1 MNSEEPQIL
10 MRQTDR
16 AAILL
21 LAVGMDKA
29 SNVLK
34 QMNSREVQ
42 TIVTAMSQVNDISVS
57 LIEEVLE
64 EFIADSKSATPL
76 GMNSDDYI
84 RTVLVNAL
92 GVERASGILDRI
104 FQSTGPSKG
113 IDQLKWL
120 DTRSIADIIRDEHPQ
135 IIATLLS
142 LMEPEQAGEVMM
154 HFPAAIRP
162 DLLMRVATMQG
173 IQPQALREL
182 DLVMEKQLTGSD
194 NVKSTALGGIDT
206 AASILNFMDHTA
218 TELLMTEIIEV
229 RAELAAEIQE
239 KMFTFEDL
247 INVDDRGMQTLLRE
261 VATGNLLLALRG
273 VDNTLKEKIFSNM
286 SKRAA
291 EMLRDDLA
299 ASPPAKL
306 ADVEQSQKDILV
318 IAKRLA
324 EAGEISLGAGDEQLV

>member
-135 IIATLLS
+135 IIATFLS

>member
-42 TIVTAMSQVNDISVS
+42 TIVTAMSQVSDISVT

-64 EFIADSKSATPL
+64 EFINDSKSATPL

-92 GVERASGILDRI
+92 GAERASGILDRI

-182 DLVMEKQLTGSD
+182 DLVMERQLTGSD

-218 TELLMTEIIEV
+218 TELLMTEIIEQ

>member
-16 AAILL
+16 AAVLL

-64 EFIADSKSATPL
+64 EFISDSKSATPL

-154 HFPAAIRP
+154 HFPAAVRP

>member
-1 MNSEEPQIL
+1 
-10 MRQTDR
+10 
-16 AAILL
+16 
-21 LAVGMDKA
+21 
-29 SNVLK
+29 
-34 QMNSREVQ
+34 
-42 TIVTAMSQVNDISVS
+42 
-57 LIEEVLE
+57 
-64 EFIADSKSATPL
+64 
-76 GMNSDDYI
+76 
-84 RTVLVNAL
+84 
-92 GVERASGILDRI
+92 
-104 FQSTGPSKG
+104 
-113 IDQLKWL
+113 
-120 DTRSIADIIRDEHPQ
+120 
-135 IIATLLS
+135 
-142 LMEPEQAGEVMM
+142 MM
-154 HFPAAIRP
+154 QFPAAIRP

>member
-64 EFIADSKSATPL
+64 EFISDSKSATPL

-92 GVERASGILDRI
+92 GAERASGILDRI

>member
-64 EFIADSKSATPL
+64 EFISDSKSATPL

>member
-16 AAILL
+16 AAVLL

-64 EFIADSKSATPL
+64 EFISDSKSATPL

-120 DTRSIADIIRDEHPQ
+120 DTRSIVDIIRDEHPQ

-154 HFPAAIRP
+154 HFPAAVRP

>member
-64 EFIADSKSATPL
+64 DFITDSKSATPL

-84 RTVLVNAL
+84 RTVVVNAL

-154 HFPAAIRP
+154 QFPAAIRP